1 MKKKSNIATYII
13 AIISMAISFVL
24 VVMAK
29 GLENLTIEGSFEI
42 KQILSDSIRSVSF
55 WILNTT
61 IAIFE

>member
-42 KQILSDSIRSVSF
+42 KQILSDSKLRKQ
-55 WILNTT
+55 NAT
-61 IAIFE
+61 INFT